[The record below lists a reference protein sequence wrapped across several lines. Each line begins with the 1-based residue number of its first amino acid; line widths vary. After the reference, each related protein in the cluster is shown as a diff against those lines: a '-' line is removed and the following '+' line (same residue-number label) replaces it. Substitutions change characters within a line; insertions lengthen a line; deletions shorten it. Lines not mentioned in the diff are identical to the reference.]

1 MSDKWG
7 HIEGY
12 KDKGSLIE
20 KMSAALKA
28 KAKDIQF
35 VMIDEKFKIILFVFN
50 KSISFISVLI
60 AIPSSIKK

>member
-12 KDKGSLIE
+12 KDKGAWIE
-20 KMSAALKA
+20 KMSTALEA

-35 VMIDEKFKIILFVFN
+35 VMIDEKFKIILFVF
-50 KSISFISVLI
+50 IGLFHLFVYW
-60 AIPSSIKK
+60 

>member
-12 KDKGSLIE
+12 KDKGAWIE
-20 KMSAALKA
+20 KMSTALKA

-35 VMIDEKFKIILFVFN
+35 VMIDEKFI
-50 KSISFISVLI
+50 
-60 AIPSSIKK
+60 